1 MWAKIKILLVFFILM
16 ISAASLYAEKTKSTM
31 QSEKLTQNV
40 SLNLR
45 DASIRTVATVLA
57 KESDFNIVLP
67 DNIQGNIT
75 IMLEDVTLYQALQA
89 LSRSANLTYSIED
102 NILYLNKQNQPAG
115 SGDMENF
122 FYYPKYISLG
132 KLASVLKNY
141 LGPQG
146 KIVVDDFSGVVIIS
160 DTAKNLDFIKRV
172 IEKIDKNIKQVL
184 IKAKIVELTKS
195 GSQDLGIQWGA
206 AINKTTGS
214 DFPHTIQIGGGAATT
229 TTTTTNTN
237 TNANG
242 GTNGLTPPDLS
253 GYFVNMPV
261 SSPAGALNMML
272 GNYAGSFLLDV
283 RLQALEEAG
292 KAKVVSEPRIMT
304 VNNQQ
309 ARIESGQEYKYKVID
324 ENNGDIDTNVEED
337 EAKLILEVKPQ
348 ITPDNKILMNISVEK
363 SELDFSR
370 QVDGYPMKFTRKA
383 TSLIMVDDGETA
395 VIGGLTQET
404 TSRSDT
410 SVPFLSKIPFLG
422 LLFKSK
428 STSNETNELV
438 IFLTPKLVDNTES
451 VAEKQ

>member
-16 ISAASLYAEKTKSTM
+16 ISAASLYAENTKSTM
-31 QSEKLTQNV
+31 QTEKLSQNV

-57 KESDFNIVLP
+57 KESNFNIVLP
-67 DNIQGNIT
+67 DSIQGNIT
-75 IMLEDVTLYQALQA
+75 MMLENVTLYQALQA

-102 NILYLNKQNQPAG
+102 NIIYLNKQDQQAG

-146 KIVVDDFSGVVIIS
+146 KIVIDDFSGVVIIS
-160 DTAKNLDFIKRV
+160 DTAKNLDFIKKV
-172 IEKIDKNIKQVL
+172 IGKIDKNIKQVL

-206 AINKTTGS
+206 TINETTGS
-214 DFPHTIQIGGGAATT
+214 NFPHTIQIGGGATAGDTT
-229 TTTTTNTN
+229 
-237 TNANG
+237 
-242 GTNGLTPPDLS
+242 GLTPPDSS

-272 GNYAGSFLLDV
+272 GNYSGSFLLDV

-304 VNNQQ
+304 INNQQ
-309 ARIESGQEYKYKVID
+309 ARIESGQEYKYKIIE
-324 ENNGDIDTNVEED
+324 ENDDDIDTDVEED

-348 ITPDNKILMNISVEK
+348 ITPDNKILMHISVEK
-363 SELDFSR
+363 SELDFTR

-383 TSLIMVDDGETA
+383 NSLIMVDDGETA

-410 SVPFLSKIPFLG
+410 SVPGLSKIPLLG
-422 LLFKSK
+422 VLFKSK

-438 IFLTPKLVDNTES
+438 IFLTPKIIENTEN
-451 VAEKQ
+451 VAENQ

>member
-16 ISAASLYAEKTKSTM
+16 ISAVSLYAEKTKSTM
-31 QSEKLTQNV
+31 QSEKLSQNV

-45 DASIRTVATVLA
+45 NASIRTVATVLA

-75 IMLEDVTLYQALQA
+75 IMLENVTLFQALQA
-89 LSRSANLTYSIED
+89 LSRSANLAYSIED
-102 NILYLNKQNQPAG
+102 NIIYLNKQDQPAG

-160 DTAKNLDFIKRV
+160 DTKKNLDFIKTV
-172 IEKIDKNIKQVL
+172 ISKIDRNIKQVL

-206 AINKTTGS
+206 TINKTTGS
-214 DFPHTIQIGGGAATT
+214 DFPHTIQIGGGATAGDTT
-229 TTTTTNTN
+229 
-237 TNANG
+237 
-242 GTNGLTPPDLS
+242 GLTSPDSS
-253 GYFVNMPV
+253 GYFVNLPV
-261 SSPAGALNMML
+261 ASPAGALNMML
-272 GNYAGSFLLDV
+272 GNYAGSFLLDI

-304 VNNQQ
+304 INNQQ
-309 ARIESGQEYKYKVID
+309 ARIESGQEYKYKVIE
-324 ENNGDIDTNVEED
+324 ENDGDVDTNVEED
-337 EAKLILEVKPQ
+337 EAKLVLEVKPQ

-370 QVDGYPMKFTRKA
+370 AVDGYPMKFTRKA
-383 TSLIMVDDGETA
+383 NSLIMVDDGETA
-395 VIGGLTQET
+395 VIGGLTQQT
-404 TSRSDT
+404 TSQSST
-410 SVPFLSKIPFLG
+410 SVPFLSDIPFLG
-422 LLFKSK
+422 ALFKSK
-428 STSNETNELV
+428 STSNKTNELV
-438 IFLTPKLVDNTES
+438 IFLTPKIVENTKN
-451 VAEKQ
+451 VAENQ

>member
-16 ISAASLYAEKTKSTM
+16 ISAASLYAENTKSTM
-31 QSEKLTQNV
+31 QSEKLSQNV

-67 DNIQGNIT
+67 NNIQGNIT

-89 LSRSANLTYSIED
+89 LSRSANLTYSIEN
-102 NILYLNKQNQPAG
+102 NIIYLNKQDQPAG

-122 FYYPKYISLG
+122 FYYPKYISLD
-132 KLASVLKNY
+132 KLSSVLKNY

-160 DTAKNLDFIKRV
+160 DTKKNLDFIKTV
-172 IEKIDKNIKQVL
+172 ISKIDKNIKQVL

-206 AINKTTGS
+206 ALNKTTGS
-214 DFPHTIQIGGGAATT
+214 DFPHTIQIGGGATAGDTT
-229 TTTTTNTN
+229 
-237 TNANG
+237 
-242 GTNGLTPPDLS
+242 GLTPPDS
-253 GYFVNMPV
+253 QGYFVNMPV
-261 SSPAGALNMML
+261 ASPAGALNMML

-304 VNNQQ
+304 INNQQ
-309 ARIESGQEYKYKVID
+309 ARIESGQEYKYKIIE
-324 ENNGDIDTNVEED
+324 ENDGDVDTDVEED
-337 EAKLILEVKPQ
+337 EAKLVLEVKPQ

-370 QVDGYPMKFTRKA
+370 EVDGYPMKFTRKA
-383 TSLIMVDDGETA
+383 NSLIMVNDGETA
-395 VIGGLTQET
+395 VIGGLTQQT
-404 TSRSDT
+404 TSQSNT
-410 SVPFLSKIPFLG
+410 SVPGLSKIPFLG
-422 LLFKSK
+422 ILFKSK
-428 STSNETNELV
+428 STSNKTNELV
-438 IFLTPKLVDNTES
+438 IFLTPKIIDNTKN
-451 VAEKQ
+451 VAENQ

>member
-16 ISAASLYAEKTKSTM
+16 ISAVSLYAEKTKSTM
-31 QSEKLTQNV
+31 QSEKLSQNV

-45 DASIRTVATVLA
+45 NASIRTVATVLA

-75 IMLEDVTLYQALQA
+75 MMLEDVTLYQALQA
-89 LSRSANLTYSIED
+89 LSRSANLTYSIEND
-102 NILYLNKQNQPAG
+102 IIYINKKNQPAG
-115 SGDMENF
+115 IGDMENF

-160 DTAKNLDFIKRV
+160 DTKKNLDFIKTV
-172 IEKIDKNIKQVL
+172 ISKIDRNIKQVL

-206 AINKTTGS
+206 TINKTTGS
-214 DFPHTIQIGGGAATT
+214 DFPHTIQIGGGATAGDTT
-229 TTTTTNTN
+229 
-237 TNANG
+237 
-242 GTNGLTPPDLS
+242 GLTSPDSS
-253 GYFVNMPV
+253 GYFVNLPV
-261 SSPAGALNMML
+261 ASPAGALNMML
-272 GNYAGSFLLDV
+272 GNYAGSFLLDI

-304 VNNQQ
+304 INNQQ
-309 ARIESGQEYKYKVID
+309 ARIESGQEYKYKVIE
-324 ENNGDIDTNVEED
+324 ENDGDVDTDVEED
-337 EAKLILEVKPQ
+337 EAKLVLEVKPQ

-370 QVDGYPMKFTRKA
+370 AVDGYPMKFTRKA
-383 TSLIMVDDGETA
+383 NSLIMVDDGETA
-395 VIGGLTQET
+395 VIGGLTQQT
-404 TSRSDT
+404 TSQSST
-410 SVPFLSKIPFLG
+410 SVPFLSDIPFLG
-422 LLFKSK
+422 ALFKSK
-428 STSNETNELV
+428 STSNKTNELV
-438 IFLTPKLVDNTES
+438 IFLTPKIVENTKN
-451 VAEKQ
+451 VAENQ

>member
-16 ISAASLYAEKTKSTM
+16 ISAASLYAENTKSTM
-31 QSEKLTQNV
+31 QPEKLSQNV

-45 DASIRTVATVLA
+45 NASIRTVATVLA

-75 IMLEDVTLYQALQA
+75 MMLEDVTLYQALQA
-89 LSRSANLTYSIED
+89 LSRSADLTYSIEND
-102 NILYLNKQNQPAG
+102 IIYINKKNQPAG
-115 SGDMENF
+115 ISDMENF

-160 DTAKNLDFIKRV
+160 DTKKNLDFIKTV
-172 IEKIDKNIKQVL
+172 ISKIDRNIKQVL

-206 AINKTTGS
+206 TINKTTGS
-214 DFPHTIQIGGGAATT
+214 DFPHTIQIGGGAT
-229 TTTTTNTN
+229 
-237 TNANG
+237 G
-242 GTNGLTPPDLS
+242 GDITGLTPSGSS

-261 SSPAGALNMML
+261 ASPAGALNMML
-272 GNYAGSFLLDV
+272 GNYAGSFLLDI

-304 VNNQQ
+304 INNQQ
-309 ARIESGQEYKYKVID
+309 ARIESGQEYKYKVIE
-324 ENNGDIDTNVEED
+324 ENDGDVDTDVEED
-337 EAKLILEVKPQ
+337 EAKLVLEVKPQ

-370 QVDGYPMKFTRKA
+370 AVDGYPMKFTRKA
-383 TSLIMVDDGETA
+383 NSLIMVDDGETA
-395 VIGGLTQET
+395 VIGGLTQQT
-404 TSRSDT
+404 TSQSST
-410 SVPFLSKIPFLG
+410 SVPFLSEIPFLG
-422 LLFKSK
+422 ALFKSK
-428 STSNETNELV
+428 STSNKTNELV
-438 IFLTPKLVDNTES
+438 IFLTPKIVENNES
-451 VAEKQ
+451 VAENQ